1 MDVYTELKPGDVA
14 PFDKDALMWSGFR
27 YLSEAK
33 IITLIDG
40 SKVSCKVSFGS
51 LIPGTDGKGGTY
63 TVYGTDR
70 IMPPFK
76 PVKYYYK
83 KNNTSGGNKR
93 RIRRRKTRRN
103 TRRSTRQK

>member
-33 IITLIDG
+33 IITLTDG
-40 SKVSCKVSFGS
+40 SKVACKVSFGS

-63 TVYGTDR
+63 TVYGKEKFEPK
-70 IMPPFK
+70 IF
-76 PVKYYYK
+76 YK